1 MNIQERKAD
10 TVKAGV
16 LLIFGIIITI
26 APLLLMFASSL
37 KDDRYQILAE
47 LGSFRAFIVTNP
59 SLNNFVEIV
68 GKQSVFPMGRFFL
81 NSLVILVGT
90 VVGTIFISSMGAYAL
105 LRGKFRI
112 NRWLILV
119 VIGLYIIPMETIML
133 PMLFEAI
140 KLRLVDTYLIQI
152 LPFIAHPLFIFLCY
166 QSFKAIPESIS
177 EAANIDGASFWQIYW
192 HVYIPLS
199 VPVIVSIAILQG
211 METWN
216 QYLWPL
222 MITQSDRV
230 RPMTVAIANFFG
242 QDQIYWDR
250 AFAASVLMML
260 PVLGFFLFFQRYFLA
275 SVASSAVK
283 E

>member
-1 MNIQERKAD
+1 MNILARKAD

-16 LLIFGIIITI
+16 LLLFGIIITI
-26 APLLLMFASSL
+26 APLLLMFASGL

-59 SLNNFVEIV
+59 SLNNFVEIL
-68 GKQSVFPMGRFFL
+68 GKESVFPMGRFFL
-81 NSLVILVGT
+81 NSVIVLTGT
-90 VVGTIFISSMGAYAL
+90 VIGTIFVSSMAAYAL

-112 NRWLILV
+112 NRWLIVV
-119 VIGLYIIPMETIML
+119 VIGLYIIPLETIML

-140 KLRLVDTYLIQI
+140 KLGLVDTYLIQI
-152 LPFIAHPLFIFLCY
+152 IPFIAHPLFIFLCY

-177 EAANIDGASFWQIYW
+177 EAARIDGASFWQIYRNMY
-192 HVYIPLS
+192 VPLS
-199 VPVIVSIAILQG
+199 VPTIVSIAILQG

-222 MITQSDRV
+222 LVTQSDSV

-242 QDQIYWDR
+242 QDTIYWDR

-260 PVLGFFLFFQRYFLA
+260 PVLAFFLFFQRYFLA

>member
-1 MNIQERKAD
+1 MNIQDRKAD

-16 LLIFGIIITI
+16 LLIFGAIITI
-26 APLLLMFASSL
+26 APLLLMFASGL

-59 SLNNFVEIV
+59 SLNNFVEIL
-68 GKQSVFPMGRFFL
+68 GKESVFPMGRFFL
-81 NSLVILVGT
+81 NSVIVLIGT

-105 LRGKFRI
+105 LRGKFKI
-112 NRWLILV
+112 NKWLILV
-119 VIGLYIIPMETIML
+119 IVGLYIIPMETIML

-140 KLRLVDTYLIQI
+140 TLKLVDTYLIQI
-152 LPFIAHPLFIFLCY
+152 LPLIAHPLFIFLCY
-166 QSFKAIPESIS
+166 QSFKAIPDSIA
-177 EAANIDGASFWQIYW
+177 EAANIDGASFWQIYR
-192 HVYIPLS
+192 HVYVPLS
-199 VPVIVSIAILQG
+199 VPTIVSIAILQG
-211 METWN
+211 MGGWN

-222 MITQSDRV
+222 LVTQSDRV

-242 QDQIYWDR
+242 QDTVYWDR

>member
-10 TVKAGV
+10 TVKAGM
-16 LLIFGIIITI
+16 LLIFGVIII
-26 APLLLMFASSL
+26 APLLLMFASGL

-59 SLNNFVEIV
+59 SLNNFVEIL
-68 GKQSVFPMGRFFL
+68 GKESVFPMGRFFL
-81 NSLVILVGT
+81 NSVIVLVGT

-105 LRGKFRI
+105 LRGKFQI
-112 NRWLILV
+112 NRWIILV
-119 VIGLYIIPMETIML
+119 ILGLYIIPLETIML

-140 KLRLVDTYLIQI
+140 TLRLVDTYLIQI
-152 LPFIAHPLFIFLCY
+152 IPFIAHPLFIFLCY

-177 EAANIDGASFWQIYW
+177 EAACIDGASFWQIYRNM
-192 HVYIPLS
+192 YIPLS
-199 VPVIVSIAILQG
+199 VPTIVSIAILQG

-222 MITQSDRV
+222 LVTQSDSV

-242 QDQIYWDR
+242 QDTIYWDR

-260 PVLGFFLFFQRYFLA
+260 PVLAFFLFFQRYFLA

>member
-10 TVKAGV
+10 NVKAGI
-16 LLIFGIIITI
+16 LLIFGVIII
-26 APLLLMFASSL
+26 APLLLMFASGL

-59 SLNNFVEIV
+59 SLNNFVEIL
-68 GKQSVFPMGRFFL
+68 GKDSVFPMGRFFL
-81 NSLVILVGT
+81 NSVVVLSGT
-90 VVGTIFISSMGAYAL
+90 VVGTIFISSMAAYAL
-105 LRGKFRI
+105 LRGKFAI
-112 NRWLILV
+112 NKWLIVL
-119 VIGLYIIPMETIML
+119 ILGLYIIPLETIML

-166 QSFKAIPESIS
+166 QSFKAIPESIG
-177 EAANIDGASFWQIYW
+177 EAARIDGASFWQIYRNM
-192 HVYIPLS
+192 YIPLS
-199 VPVIVSIAILQG
+199 VPTIVSMAILQG
-211 METWN
+211 MESWN

-222 MITQSDRV
+222 LVTQSDSV

-242 QDQIYWDR
+242 QDTIYWDR

-260 PVLGFFLFFQRYFLA
+260 PVLAFFLFFQRYFLA
-275 SVASSAVK
+275 SVASSALK

>member
-1 MNIQERKAD
+1 MNIQDRKAD

-16 LLIFGIIITI
+16 LLIFGAIITI
-26 APLLLMFASSL
+26 APLLLMFASGL

-59 SLNNFVEIV
+59 SLHNFVEIL
-68 GKQSVFPMGRFFL
+68 GKESVFPMGRFFL
-81 NSLVILVGT
+81 NSVIVLVGT

-105 LRGKFRI
+105 LRGKFKI
-112 NRWLILV
+112 NKWLMLV
-119 VIGLYIIPMETIML
+119 IVGLYIIPMETIML

-140 KLRLVDTYLIQI
+140 TLKLVDTYLIQI

-166 QSFKAIPESIS
+166 QSFKAIPDSIA
-177 EAANIDGASFWQIYW
+177 EAANIDGASFWQIYQ
-192 HVYIPLS
+192 HVYVPLS
-199 VPVIVSIAILQG
+199 VPTIVSIAILQG
-211 METWN
+211 MGGWN

-222 MITQSDRV
+222 LVTQSDRV

-242 QDQIYWDR
+242 QDTVYWDR